1 MPTAPKPPPVLQTRA
16 LLTDPA
22 LCLQAVV
29 ANGLDL
35 RLVDA
40 SLKTEALCRMAC
52 QHHGGALA
60 YVPAH
65 LKTRELCLLA
75 ARHGTS
81 LHCVPEALW
90 DTELIAMLVRHN
102 GHAFSSLPPCWQTD
116 STVAAALN
124 AGQIDGVELHLQTPG
139 AALLAIVEDF
149 SACAKVPGYLFTQA
163 VFDKAETLYH
173 QHPQWPALVVQR
185 KPHVQIGDTRP
196 TLSSDTFKAIWAC
209 YLNEDLCIAAL
220 HAGDALYRLP
230 RHLLTRRVCDAA
242 FEWDRFNFTWIP
254 PSYMTQAMCARAV
267 QTDYG
272 QLLNLVPEHLMTPAL
287 CLSAVEANQDALA
300 CVPEALRTLP
310 LYTAAVNAYSRTL
323 DQVPQALRRE
333 VLTQLIAQDPSNAPY
348 YFSKRAEEAAAQQD
362 FVQAVADCDEVLR
375 HRPQLAQ
382 AYFQRANAL
391 HALGQWAQAY
401 QDVQTALALDDK
413 LPWANNLTGML
424 VECAG
429 TADDLPT
436 AIAAYGREIKRQPD
450 ALKPRL
456 NRAELYLKQGDGA
469 RANAD
474 LEQALHLEPDNPWAL
489 YLRGYLGY
497 EAGDM
502 DASLADFNA
511 ALQTKTPRHPPA
523 EASPSCQPYAAFTPA
538 ATSCSATDP
547 AMLGAPRNAAQWEAA
562 IRERPILIT
571 RLPTALRSPAMAA
584 LAAELDATLAALV
597 PQTLEAPQPKAVAP
611 HPSWPEQEQTR
622 DKPRRTGKGLRFWGQ
637 VYEIVEVFAKSRWQ
651 RKKH

>member
-1 MPTAPKPPPVLQTRA
+1 MPTAPKLPPVLETRV
-16 LLTDPA
+16 LLNDPA

-35 RLVDA
+35 RLVAA
-40 SLKTEALCRMAC
+40 SLKTEALCRTAC
-52 QHHGGALA
+52 QHNGGALA
-60 YVPAH
+60 YVPTH

-75 ARHGTS
+75 ARHGTPV
-81 LHCVPEALW
+81 HHIPEALW
-90 DTELIAMLVRHN
+90 DTELMAVLVRHN
-102 GHAFSSLPPCWQTD
+102 GHAFSSLPPRWQTD
-116 STVAAALN
+116 SAVAAALN
-124 AGQIDGVELHLQTPG
+124 AGQIDGVELHLQTPD

-163 VFDKAETLYH
+163 VFDKAEALYH

-185 KPHVQIGDTRP
+185 KPRLRIGDTRP
-196 TLSSDTFKAIWAC
+196 TLGSDTFKTIWAC

-254 PSYMTQAMCARAV
+254 ASYMTPAMCARAV

-272 QLLNLVPEHLMTPAL
+272 QLLNVVPEHLMTPAL

-310 LYTAAVNAYSRTL
+310 LYTAAVQAYSSTL
-323 DQVPQALRRE
+323 NQVPQALRRE

-348 YFSKRAEEAAAQQD
+348 YFSKRAEEAAAQRD
-362 FVQAVADCDEVLR
+362 FMQAVADCDEVLR

-382 AYFQRANAL
+382 AYFQRADAR
-391 HALGQWAQAY
+391 HALGQWAHAY
-401 QDVQTALALDDK
+401 QDVQTALALDEK
-413 LPWANNLTGML
+413 LPWANSLMGEL

-429 TADDLPT
+429 TPDDLPT
-436 AIAAYGREIKRQPD
+436 ALAAYGREIKHQPA
-450 ALKPRL
+450 ALKPWL

-474 LEQALHLEPDNPWAL
+474 IEQALHLEPGNQRAL

-497 EAGDM
+497 EAGDI

-511 ALQTKTPRHPPA
+511 ATQTKTKTHA
-523 EASPSCQPYAAFTPA
+523 AAGASSPCLPYATFRPA

-547 AMLGAPRNAAQWEAA
+547 ATLGAPRNAAQWEAA

-571 RLPTALRSPAMAA
+571 CLPAALRSPAMVA
-584 LAAELDATLAALV
+584 LAAELETTLAALV
-597 PQTLEAPQPKAVAP
+597 PQTLQAPQHKTAAP
-611 HPSWPEQEQTR
+611 HPSWPER
-622 DKPRRTGKGLRFWGQ
+622 ALDKQLPTSKRLRFWGQ
-637 VYEIVEVFAKSRWQ
+637 VHEAIKVFAKSR
-651 RKKH
+651 